1 MILNNYFW
9 YFPKALSPEICKQ
22 IKTFALNKK
31 KQKFARV
38 GRFKPEIKKLSK
50 EDKKEILKIR
60 NSNVIWLD
68 DPWIYNMLHP
78 YVDTA
83 NSSSGWN
90 FQWSRSEAVQFT
102 IYRKDQFYDWHCDAS
117 PGDPTNRKLSV
128 SVQLDDPNDYE
139 GGNLL
144 FDPRDITP
152 NGGSRIVEDP
162 AIRPQG
168 TIVVFPSF
176 VWHKVTP
183 VTKGTRHSLVM
194 WSYGEPF
201 K

>member
-1 MILNNYFW
+1 MLLNNYFW
-9 YFPKALSPEICKQ
+9 YFQKALSPQICKQ

-60 NSNVIWLD
+60 NSNVTWLND
-68 DPWIYNMLHP
+68 SWLYNILHP
-78 YVDTA
+78 YVHTA
-83 NSSSGWN
+83 NSSSGWK
-90 FQWSRSEAVQFT
+90 FQWSHSEPIQFT
-102 IYRKDQFYDWHCDAS
+102 VYKKNQYYDWHCDMFAN
-117 PGDPTNRKLSV
+117 GPTNRKLSV
-128 SVQLDDPNDYE
+128 SVQLDDPSDYE
-139 GGNLL
+139 GGDLI
-144 FDPRDITP
+144 FDPRDLTSE
-152 NGGSRIVEDP
+152 GGSRIVEDP
-162 AIRPQG
+162 AIKPQG

-194 WSYGEPF
+194 WSHGEPF

>member
-1 MILNNYFW
+1 MLLNNYFW
-9 YFPKALSPEICKQ
+9 YFQKALSPQICKQ

-31 KQKFARV
+31 RQKFARV
-38 GRFKPEIKKLSK
+38 GKFKGIKKLSK

-60 NSNVIWLD
+60 NSNVTWLD
-68 DPWIYNMLHP
+68 DSWLYNILHP
-78 YVDTA
+78 YVHTA

-90 FQWSRSEAVQFT
+90 FQWSHSEPMQFT
-102 IYRKDQFYDWHCDAS
+102 IYKKDQYYDWHCDMFAN
-117 PGDPTNRKLSV
+117 GPTNRKLSI

-139 GGNLL
+139 GGDLL
-144 FDPRDITP
+144 FDPRDLTLE
-152 NGGSRIVEDP
+152 GGSRIVEDP
-162 AIRPQG
+162 AIKPQG

-194 WSYGEPF
+194 WSHGERF

>member
-1 MILNNYFW
+1 MLLNNYFW
-9 YFPKALSPEICKQ
+9 YFQKALSPQICKQ

-31 KQKFARV
+31 RQKFARV
-38 GRFKPEIKKLSK
+38 GKFKEIKKLSK

-60 NSNVIWLD
+60 NSNVTWLD
-68 DPWIYNMLHP
+68 DSWLYNILHP
-78 YVDTA
+78 YVHTA

-90 FQWSRSEAVQFT
+90 FQWSHSEPIQFT
-102 IYRKDQFYDWHCDAS
+102 VYKKNQYYDWHCDMFANS
-117 PGDPTNRKLSV
+117 PTNRKLSL

-139 GGNLL
+139 GGDLL
-144 FDPRDITP
+144 FDPRDLTLE
-152 NGGSRIVEDP
+152 GGSRIVEDP
-162 AIRPQG
+162 AIKPQG

-194 WSYGEPF
+194 WSHGERF